1 MSKIHKGRNKI
12 VKDLDEFYLPKS
24 KELKIMVKKI
34 AARCETIKQTMQYA
48 EFMFQGT
55 NAEVIFSLD
64 EPFKRLEILAEGDD
78 DDEKLNVASLNTKMT
93 NIALK
98 ITEPLK
104 LLLGNAQSFSNE
116 IDRKCASSQ
125 DDNSSDFVC
134 LSDKSTQTLEIDCEK
149 CYTCM
154 YKIPRKGIIK
164 SKSKLDGI

>member
-24 KELKIMVKKI
+24 KGLKIMVKKI

-78 DDEKLNVASLNTKMT
+78 DDEKLNFGNLNTKMT

-116 IDRKCASSQ
+116 IDRKCASLQ
-125 DDNSSDFVC
+125 DDNSSDFVR
-134 LSDKSTQTLEIDCEK
+134 LSDKSTQT
-149 CYTCM
+149 
-154 YKIPRKGIIK
+154 
-164 SKSKLDGI
+164 